1 MKKYVDWIRANRG
14 FSLLVTN
21 VVLALILFVLAD
33 PFEWIRTGYAGARA
47 LVSASQSSIETIEI
61 TDPESGGSRIL
72 LTRGEKAAAEKK
84 SDSPF
89 KLPSTGQEYNW
100 QLEITRPG
108 KEPQKF
114 LADKDNIRG
123 FFDAVEKARRYYAV
137 GADAAKLS
145 DLDMGRD
152 SSGRPVCLLIV
163 LKSSGSADTLCV
175 GRASVRTS
183 ESHVR
188 VNEEDKVY
196 LVQSNLRSAAGAGD
210 PDHFRNR
217 QVLTGLKRDGIAAI
231 NAVFAK
237 GDRTVQLGKSGD
249 SWQMTS
255 PLPGKVNPSEMASL
269 IGDIVE
275 WKAVRFLEKPPAEL
289 EKNTGF
295 QLEIVSKGAGDVPE
309 AIRIE
314 VLGQKD
320 YSAYVL
326 RTPAGEL
333 VEVNSAFLGHLFKPE
348 EKLLSREK

>member
-1 MKKYVDWIRANRG
+1 MDWIRANRG

-21 VVLALILFVLAD
+21 VVLAVFLFFLTD

-47 LVSASQSSIETIEI
+47 LVSASQSSVSSIEI
-61 TDPESGGSRIL
+61 IDPESGGSRIV
-72 LTRGEKAAAEKK
+72 LTRGEKAGADKK

-89 KLPSTGQEYNW
+89 KLQATGQEFNW
-100 QLEITRPG
+100 QVEITRPG
-108 KEPQKF
+108 KDPQKF
-114 LADKDNIRG
+114 SADRENVRG
-123 FFDAVEKARRYYAV
+123 LFEAIEKSRRYYSV
-137 GADAAKLS
+137 GAEPAKLA

-152 SSGRPVCLLIV
+152 SSGRPVCLQII
-163 LKSSGSADTLCV
+163 LKSSGNPDTLCV

-188 VNEEDKVY
+188 VNDEDKVY

-217 QVLTGLKRDGIAAI
+217 QILSGLKRDSITAL
-231 NAVFAK
+231 NAVFTK
-237 GDRTVQLGKSGD
+237 GERTVQLGKSGD

-255 PLPGKVNPSEMASL
+255 PLPGKVNPMEMASL

-275 WKAVRFLEKPPAEL
+275 WKATRFLDKAPAEL
-289 EKNTGF
+289 EKNTTF

-309 AIRIE
+309 AIRVE

-320 YSAYVL
+320 YSSYVV
-326 RTPAGEL
+326 RTPGGEL
-333 VEVNSAFLGHLFKPE
+333 VEVNSAYLGHLLKPE